1 MNKVPKMI
9 STKDLD
15 YICDAIN
22 WNFTNAKKVNH
33 YFEETED
40 EEVKDA
46 LEKTKEILTDHYEFL
61 VNILR

>member
-22 WNFTNAKKVNH
+22 WSLTSAKKVNH

-40 EEVKDA
+40 EEIKDVF
-46 LEKTKEILTDHYEFL
+46 EKTKEILADHYEFL
-61 VNILR
+61 VNILK